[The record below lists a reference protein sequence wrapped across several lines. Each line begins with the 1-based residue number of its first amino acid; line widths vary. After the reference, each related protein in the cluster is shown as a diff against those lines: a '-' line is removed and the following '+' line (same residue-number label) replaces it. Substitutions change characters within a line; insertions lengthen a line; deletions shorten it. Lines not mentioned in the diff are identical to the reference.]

1 MFILIPLFMFMFM
14 FMDNGLLGLTLVSKL
29 PLPEIALS
37 VDPEAT
43 TRDLGTVVPVAV
55 RDMFVCLF

>member
-1 MFILIPLFMFMFM
+1 MFM